1 MADFERTIG
10 VRYSGRK
17 GPVDRLRQIQVY
29 VAEGDAAPFVQTN
42 PDDEEGRWSRREL
55 AEWLQERLGERDEG
69 GRPVPTVVGLDHAFS
84 LPQSYMQ
91 RHGLKSWQEFLLDFE
106 ENVPTHEVSLLDLI
120 PGTARTGDPDE
131 HRLTGDWTAFPRA
144 AFSFDLQ
151 DTPGRS
157 AYAGIPWLSYLR
169 RSGAHFWPFDGWQV
183 DFGRSLVAE
192 VRPARL
198 RHRYPKAGAG
208 AEEQDAYAIC
218 AWLQDRDR
226 HHLLRP
232 YFEPP
237 LTDEEKERAK
247 LEGWILGVW

>member
-1 MADFERTIG
+1 VADFERYIG

-17 GPVDRLRQIQVY
+17 GPQDRLRQIQVV
-29 VAEGDAAPFVQTN
+29 VAEDDSAPFGQPN

-55 AEWLQERLGERDEG
+55 AEWLQERLGERD
-69 GRPVPTVVGLDHAFS
+69 RPTIIGLDHAFS
-84 LPQSYMQ
+84 LPLSYMQ
-91 RHGLKSWQEFLLDFE
+91 RNGLKRWEEFLLDFE
-106 ENVPTHEVSLLDLI
+106 ENIPTREVSLLDLI
-120 PGTARTGDPDE
+120 PSNVRGGDPDE
-131 HRLTGDWTAFPRA
+131 HRLTGDWTASPRA
-144 AFSFDLQ
+144 TFSFDLQ

-169 RSGAHFWPFDGWQV
+169 RSGAHFWPFDGWRV
-183 DFGRSLVAE
+183 EPGSSLVAE

-198 RHRYPKAGAG
+198 RHRYPRPGAG
-208 AEEQDAYAIC
+208 AEEQDAWAIC

-226 HHLLRP
+226 HDLLRP

-237 LTDEEKERAK
+237 LADEEKERAK

>member
-17 GPVDRLRQIQVY
+17 GPLDPVRQIQVY
-29 VAEGDAAPFVQTN
+29 VAEGDAAPYAKPN
-42 PDDEEGRWSRREL
+42 PDHEDGQWSRREL
-55 AEWLQERLGERDEG
+55 AEWLQERLGERDDSA
-69 GRPVPTVVGLDHAFS
+69 RPIPTVVGLDHAFS

-91 RHGLKSWQEFLLDFE
+91 RNGLKSWQEFLLDFE
-106 ENVPTHEVSLLDLI
+106 ENVPTREVSLLDLI
-120 PGTARTGDPDE
+120 PGNARTGDPDE

-144 AFSFDLQ
+144 AFNFDLQ

-183 DFGRSLVAE
+183 DPGRSLVAE

-198 RHRYPKAGAG
+198 RHRYPKPGAG

-218 AWLQDRDR
+218 AWLQDRDA
-226 HHLLRP
+226 HDLLRP

-237 LTDEEKERAK
+237 LTDDEKERAK
-247 LEGWILGVW
+247 IEGWILGVW